1 MARDSSTPEEM
12 AASRKARVAA
22 RELERQERYLAFLR
36 LAIRVRLDRSLP
48 ADELKQNLQSGEDEL
63 KVLTKR
69 AGGRIVGRRR
79 PKKTDGESCVI
90 YIDECGSHSLKAKEP
105 YEAFVLAA
113 VIVRESEAEEM
124 DRRWKSWKA
133 AKLGAAEKIIHEP
146 DIRWLRGPFFF
157 EGDKVKALNACES
170 LSHFITKLDFTTVA
184 CVMNRPAYRA
194 EFRGMSP
201 DESLPEHPYLVH

>member
-79 PKKTDGESCVI
+79 PKKTDCEPCVI

-124 DRRWKSWKA
+124 DRRCKSWKA
-133 AKLGAAEKIIHEP
+133 AKLGVAEKIIHEP
-146 DIRWLRGPFFF
+146 
-157 EGDKVKALNACES
+157 
-170 LSHFITKLDFTTVA
+170 DFTTVA